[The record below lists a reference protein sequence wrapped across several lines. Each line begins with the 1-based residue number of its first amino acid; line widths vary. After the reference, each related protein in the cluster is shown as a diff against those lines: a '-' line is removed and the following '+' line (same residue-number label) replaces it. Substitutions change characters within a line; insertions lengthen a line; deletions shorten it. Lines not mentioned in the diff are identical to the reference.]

1 MRAVAKKVK
10 IIRLQDEYCKN
21 CKYQT
26 DVEQY
31 CIEQCDIGKKLIT
44 LGKKEFRKRLTK
56 VKTIEEKWDEKCKQ
70 AIILYNQGVNYPDIA
85 KEMGCHVSNLYKE
98 LKKRGWLQM

>member
-31 CIEQCDIGKKLIT
+31 CIEQCDIGKNL
-44 LGKKEFRKRLTK
+44 LRWVKK
-56 VKTIEEKWDEKCKQ
+56 
-70 AIILYNQGVNYPDIA
+70 
-85 KEMGCHVSNLYKE
+85 NLERDRQK
-98 LKKRGWLQM
+98 